1 MKIGDLVSLEVGS
14 AKGLIRREVAVIN
27 TSPKTEKVKPFFLSS
42 QCDKVP
48 SVCRRVLLGSSPPK
62 SRVTFTESNFR
73 PIDRPMN
80 VRIGRVSFGMP
91 MAIGDRTRCRAQVKP
106 DRPERFSPAQI
117 KTSQTAAAAADDDDD
132 LVVAPFA
139 LSRPLLIKLFI
150 KIFRFLNKNN
160 DEAANR
166 VFSVLRAAFSRRRYP
181 RPVSL

>member
-91 MAIGDRTRCRAQVKP
+91 MAIGDRTRCHAQVKP
-106 DRPERFSPAQI
+106 DRLERFSPAQI
-117 KTSQTAAAAADDDDD
+117 KTSQTAAAAAAD
-132 LVVAPFA
+132 LFA
-139 LSRPLLIKLFI
+139 LSPPLLIKLFI